1 MEKQMEQPEP
11 YKTSDTPF
19 AAYLLCNGQTLVTVI
34 KDPNDIKRKV
44 FVFAKDEDTDDIED
58 SYYKQ
63 GAPTEAH
70 KYYKSV
76 RLIYKELR
84 NYND

>member
-1 MEKQMEQPEP
+1 MSDLEP
-11 YKTSDTPF
+11 FRTSDTPF

-34 KDPNDIKRKV
+34 KDPNDVKRKV
-44 FVFAKDEDTDDIED
+44 FVFARNDDTQDIED

-63 GAPTEAH
+63 GAPTEAY

-76 RLIYKELR
+76 RLIYRELK